1 MQRSQSMALLY
12 NPKRLNVNPEQK
24 LIELEVKP

>member
-12 NPKRLNVNPEQK
+12 NPQGLNVNPEQK